1 MKVSVTKKKAGELAA
16 DLFVVPVTEGSETG
30 GAVRELGRAMR
41 DAVEARVKS
50 QRFTAKPSKVLHVQT
65 PEGDV
70 ALVGLGKDRD
80 AESLRRA
87 AAKGRAAAT
96 SVRASRVALCV
107 GGGASAQRAIEPL
120 LEGFFLN
127 GYRFDKYRSKANGN
141 DEDRFEVEEIIVAGS
156 GLSMGSGSR
165 SAIDRVESVCEAVAM
180 ARDLINEM
188 SSVKTPT
195 YLARQAKEIAKADGV
210 KCEVWQGDRL
220 RKEKMNGI
228 LRVSAGSNEPGAFI
242 KLVYAPKKK
251 PRGTVALVGKGV
263 TFDSG
268 GLSIKP
274 AKSME
279 WMKQDMSGAA
289 AVLATVKAAAALQ
302 LPVEVRGYIAAAENM
317 TGGGAQKP
325 GDIITYRNGTTAEVL
340 NTDAEGRLVL
350 GDALCVASEEQ
361 PDCIIDVA
369 TLTGACM
376 VALGTRVAGIMGND
390 QKLVDALVKH
400 GRETGETLWQ
410 LPLVEEYADDIRSS
424 TADIQNI
431 GGAWAGTIT
440 AALFL
445 RCFVG
450 DAKWAHLDIA
460 GPAFAEK
467 PHPYAPRGG
476 TGFGVRTLL
485 SYLASL

>member
-1 MKVSVTKKKAGELAA
+1 VPMNIHVAKQKPDTLKA
-16 DLFVVPVTEGSETG
+16 DLFVVPVQEGAETS
-30 GAVRELGRAMR
+30 GAVKELRAAAR
-41 DAVEARVKS
+41 SAIEARVGS
-50 QRFTAKPSKVLHVQT
+50 QKFKGKAGATLLVQT

-70 ALVGLGKDRD
+70 VLCGTGKNRT

-87 AAKGRAAAT
+87 AAKGLAAAAA
-96 SVRASRVALCV
+96 VRARSVVILARS
-107 GGGASAQRAIEPL
+107 GASSRKAVEPL
-120 LEGFFLN
+120 LEGFVLN
-127 GYRFDKYRSKANGN
+127 SYRFDKYRSKKN
-141 DEDRFEVEEIIVAGS
+141 DESDPKVEVEKLTVAAAGS
-156 GLSMGSGSR
+156 GSGSR
-165 SAIDRVESVCEAVAM
+165 STVERVRAVCDAVFL

-195 YLARQAKEIAKADGV
+195 YLGKQAKEIAKKHGLE
-210 KCEVWQGDRL
+210 CQVWQGEKL
-220 RKEKMNGI
+220 VKERMNGI

-242 KLVYAPKKK
+242 KLVYKPKKK
-251 PRGTVALVGKGV
+251 SHGTVALVGKGI

-274 AKSME
+274 WKSME

-289 AVLATVKAAAALQ
+289 AVLATVQIAAQLA
-302 LPVEVRGYIAAAENM
+302 LPVEVRGYVASAENM

-350 GDALCVASEEQ
+350 GDALCVANEEK
-361 PDCIIDVA
+361 PDCIIDLA

-376 VALGTRVAGIMGND
+376 VALGTRVAGVLGND
-390 QKLVDALVKH
+390 QKLVDTLISH
-400 GRETGETLWQ
+400 GNECGEDLWQ
-410 LPLVEEYADDIRSS
+410 LPIVDEYMDDIRSFN
-424 TADIQNI
+424 ADIQNT
-431 GGAWAGTIT
+431 GSGWAGTIT

-450 DAKWAHLDIA
+450 DTKWAHLDIA

-467 PHPYAPRGG
+467 PHPYAPKGG
-476 TGFGVRTLL
+476 TGFGIRTLV
-485 SYLASL
+485 SYLSSL